1 MPSPRSIATVCLL
14 AVGLLAAGVWAG
26 GPVTTPSGLTYE
38 DLVAGDGAE
47 AAPGTL
53 VSVHYTGWLAD
64 GALFDTSRTRDRPF
78 GFRLGKGQVIPGWEE
93 GIAGMRVGGKRR
105 LTIPPALA
113 YGADGVPG
121 AVPPGATLIF
131 QVELMA
137 VTP

>member
-1 MPSPRSIATVCLL
+1 MPSPRSIATACLL
-14 AVGLLAAGVWAG
+14 AVGLCVAGAWAG
-26 GPVTTPSGLTYE
+26 EPVTTPSGLTYE
-38 DLVAGDGAE
+38 DLVAGEGAE
-47 AAPGTL
+47 AVPGTL

-64 GALFDTSRTRDRPF
+64 GTLFDTSRTREAPF

-113 YGADGVPG
+113 YGEEGVPG
-121 AVPPGATLIF
+121 AVPPGATLVF